1 MLAGSLG
8 GIPLV
13 QHLLA
18 TQVFSSN
25 YSSNHYSNYYRM
37 PGRLETF
44 HPGEASMRE
53 VMHIPAGEN
62 PTAVGLP
69 GPYAARVE
77 ASALVAVG
85 TLDDAGR
92 PWTTVWGGA
101 RGLSAPIAPGV
112 LGIST
117 EVDARHDPPGDGQGK
132 LVSALAIDLE
142 SRDRMKLA
150 GLVVAGSAEMGGHGH
165 GHHNDA
171 GGDGDAEADGAT
183 AGSSLS
189 AADGGPVRS
198 PQEDDNDGAADL
210 QAAVLITESIG
221 NCPKYLNK
229 RP

>member
-77 ASALVAVG
+77 ASAAGIWRATANISAIACSAVVIESG
-85 TLDDAGR
+85 A
-92 PWTTVWGGA
+92 A
-101 RGLSAPIAPGV
+101 RGGSRRPSHPACWESAPRSTPGTIPCTRRC
-112 LGIST
+112 GGT
-117 EVDARHDPPGDGQGK
+117 RARREA
-132 LVSALAIDLE
+132 SC
-142 SRDRMKLA
+142 SR
-150 GLVVAGSAEMGGHGH
+150 
-165 GHHNDA
+165 
-171 GGDGDAEADGAT
+171 AT
-183 AGSSLS
+183 GRASW
-189 AADGGPVRS
+189 
-198 PQEDDNDGAADL
+198 
-210 QAAVLITESIG
+210 
-221 NCPKYLNK
+221 
-229 RP
+229 